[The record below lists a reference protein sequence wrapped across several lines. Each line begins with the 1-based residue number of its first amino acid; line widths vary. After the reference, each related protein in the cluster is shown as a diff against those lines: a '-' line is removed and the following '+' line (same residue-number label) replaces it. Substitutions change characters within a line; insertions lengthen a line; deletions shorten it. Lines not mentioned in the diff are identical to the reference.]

1 MEATEAVSEVGV
13 AIEAATVAETVG
25 AMEVE
30 GVAVSEAVVVVVVT
44 VEATVVHL
52 EVATEGKPKYI

>member
-1 MEATEAVSEVGV
+1 VEATEAVSEVGV
-13 AIEAATVAETVG
+13 VIEAATVAETVG

-30 GVAVSEAVVVVVVT
+30 EVAVSEAVVVVVT